1 MSRITR
7 AASLSIFCIW
17 LLFKNL
23 DNSFLSFEYL
33 IYPNT
38 PFRFDENFSR
48 SSSVTY
54 TFSDYLIRFCLFILY
69 TYFYIKVNIFWGF
82 IIFLFS
88 NVPKRDCT
96 LKSTIPFLLCICF
109 HYIYSL
115 YFLFTFASFYDEEYN
130 HEGCD
135 CADCDPH
142 YDWIIIAGLC
152 AL

>member
-1 MSRITR
+1 MLSTINEIIKGIRKYLTSSHVFLCNSICYSHR
-7 AASLSIFCIW
+7 NHLHSLY
-17 LLFKNL
+17 LLPL
-23 DNSFLSFEYL
+23 
-33 IYPNT
+33 
-38 PFRFDENFSR
+38 
-48 SSSVTY
+48 VTY

-69 TYFYIKVNIFWGF
+69 TYFYIKVNIFCAF

-88 NVPKRDCT
+88 NVPKKDCT

-130 HEGCD
+130 HKGCD